1 MDCPAWQVYIG
12 TYTEP
17 LDGHGQPGPGVA
29 VIELD
34 RDSGAAQVQEALSAI
49 NPSYIA
55 ISADGSRFYCV
66 REVFGDR
73 QPALAAYRRKSKG
86 SLEKTGCQPVSGDLP
101 CHLALDETG
110 WLIAT
115 AQYGGGNVA
124 LFPLD
129 ENGDPQPAISLVR
142 HSGRGRYTARQ
153 EGPHA
158 HCVLFDGTR
167 QLLVADLGLDSIFV
181 YQLDPATG
189 GIDEGRRRR
198 IALPAGC
205 GPRHMVLSTDL
216 RFLYVACEL
225 DETIVTLKRNGDD
238 FEISRQTV
246 IFADAEDGNGTVAA
260 IRLSPDG
267 RHLYVSGRRQ
277 GKIACL
283 ALDADGLPRVVA
295 AVSSG
300 GEWPRDVA
308 LSPEGRF
315 LLAANQQSGNVCIFR
330 RDAESGMLA
339 AIGTVPDLGA
349 PAVIAFA

>member
-1 MDCPAWQVYIG
+1 MDGPAWQVYIG

-17 LDGHGQPGPGVA
+17 LDGRGRAGPGIA
-29 VIELD
+29 AIELD
-34 RDSGAAQVQEALSAI
+34 RDTGTAKVQAALSAI

-55 ISADGSRFYCV
+55 ISADGSRLYCV
-66 REVFGDR
+66 REVFDDR
-73 QPALAAYRRKSKG
+73 QPAITAYRRQLEA
-86 SLEKTGCQPVSGDLP
+86 SLEKSGCQPVSGELP

-110 WLIAT
+110 QFIAT
-115 AQYGGGNVA
+115 AQYGTGSVA

-142 HSGRGRYTARQ
+142 HSGRGRYAARQ

-181 YQLDPATG
+181 YQRDPATG
-189 GIDEGRRRR
+189 GVDESRCRR

-205 GPRHMVLSTDL
+205 GPRHMTFSADL

-225 DETIVTLKRNGDD
+225 DETVVTLSRNGDD
-238 FEISRQTV
+238 FEIAQQTV
-246 IFADAEDGNGTVAA
+246 VFADAEDGNGAAAA

-283 ALDADGLPRVVA
+283 ALDADGLPHAVA
-295 AVSSG
+295 TLSSG
-300 GEWPRDVA
+300 GDSPRDVA
-308 LSPEGRF
+308 LSPDGRF

-330 RDAESGMLA
+330 RDSESGILA
-339 AIGTVPDLGA
+339 AIETIPDLGA